1 MNTEERERINTLID
15 IALHMAQELTELV
28 DEAMESS
35 GDDTAL
41 SSVRICW
48 ATGRG
53 LITVGR
59 CCSDTG
65 MITVEVVG

>member
-41 SSVRICW
+41 SSVQDLLGDWER
-48 ATGRG
+48 AYNGGT
-53 LITVGR
+53 LL
-59 CCSDTG
+59 
-65 MITVEVVG
+65 